1 MAIFKGMHFIGA
13 IYCLGFSVVFSL
25 TPQLSVPLFSHTS
38 PSSFCWKASYNPRF
52 MILFTPSVLLK
63 GQFFL
68 TTIVIIFLR
77 GSILIAILLAKP
89 YCLGVLQNC
98 QLL

>member
-38 PSSFCWKASYNPRF
+38 PSSFCWKASYNAPF
-52 MILFTPSVLLK
+52 MMILFMPSVLLK
-63 GQFFL
+63 GQFFSI
-68 TTIVIIFLR
+68 TIVIIFLR
-77 GSILIAILLAKP
+77 GPILIAILFS
-89 YCLGVLQNC
+89 
-98 QLL
+98 